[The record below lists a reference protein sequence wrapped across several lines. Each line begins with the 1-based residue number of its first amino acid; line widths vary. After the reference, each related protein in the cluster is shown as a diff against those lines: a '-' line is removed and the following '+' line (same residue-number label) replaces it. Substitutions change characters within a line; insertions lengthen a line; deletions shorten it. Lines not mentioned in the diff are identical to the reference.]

1 MQVPMNPFIA
11 DLVALLD
18 TDLREQF
25 EERAAIMEFDGG
37 LTRSHAECLALI
49 SVLRGSSPALGS
61 AVAIQIENHGQRR
74 WILANNMRSKQ
85 GAVFI
90 RAASVLDALLELLD
104 STERGGGIPPS

>member
-1 MQVPMNPFIA
+1 MQEPLNQFVA

-49 SVLRGSSPALGS
+49 GVLRTSSSALGS
-61 AVAIQIENHGQRR
+61 AVAIQIENDGQQR
-74 WILANNMRSKQ
+74 WTLANNMRSKQ
-85 GAVFI
+85 EAVFL
-90 RAASVLDALLELLD
+90 RAASVLDALLDLLD
-104 STERGGGIPPS
+104 SMERGKGK